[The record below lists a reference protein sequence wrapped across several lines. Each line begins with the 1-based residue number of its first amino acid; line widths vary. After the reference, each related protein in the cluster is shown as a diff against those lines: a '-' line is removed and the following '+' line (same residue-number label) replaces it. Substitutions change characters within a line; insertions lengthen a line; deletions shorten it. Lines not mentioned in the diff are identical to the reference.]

1 MKNFIFGVNK
11 AIGKSHPHKNG
22 ARLKSL
28 DYNYTKE
35 YNYNYEI
42 CVTQFN
48 HLFSEVKFSHRVAAL
63 WLTPK
68 NYTQKLKKLSLIA
81 SLLLF
86 IGSNAF
92 ADDILTGDTK
102 LACEAI
108 LCLSSGT
115 RPSECSSSLA
125 RYFSIKFKKPWK
137 TINAR
142 RAFLN
147 LCPIQN
153 DANIEDLVLN
163 NLVDDVLP
171 VSDPRQCTP
180 NYLNTQV
187 ETKRSYSTFG
197 IMSYRIN
204 PNMPNFCHALIN
216 HAYTD
221 YKTPK
226 YKCTGEFYNSL
237 EWKLSA
243 KLQLIT
249 QQAYESLPDN
259 QRYMISKTCGDRNC
273 YEYYQKI
280 PFTKEC
286 WTY

>member
-35 YNYNYEI
+35 YNYSYEI

-92 ADDILTGDTK
+92 ADDVLTGDTK

-115 RPSECSSSLA
+115 RPAECGPSLA
-125 RYFSIKFKKPWK
+125 RYFAIHFKKPWK
-137 TINAR
+137 TIDAR

-249 QQAYESLPDN
+249 QQAYESLSDD
-259 QRYMISKTCGDRNC
+259 QRYMISRTCGDRNC
-273 YEYYQKI
+273 YDYYQKI

>member
-81 SLLLF
+81 SLLLL
-86 IGSNAF
+86 ISSNAF

-249 QQAYESLPDN
+249 QQAYESLSDD
-259 QRYMISKTCGDRNC
+259 QRYMISRTCGDRNC
-273 YEYYQKI
+273 YDYYQKI

>member
-1 MKNFIFGVNK
+1 MKSFIFGVNK

-92 ADDILTGDTK
+92 ADDVLTGDTK

-115 RPSECSSSLA
+115 RPAECGPSLA
-125 RYFSIKFKKPWK
+125 RYFAIHFKKPWK
-137 TINAR
+137 TIDAR

-163 NLVDDVLP
+163 DLVDDVLP

-249 QQAYESLPDN
+249 QQAYESLSDD
-259 QRYMISKTCGDRNC
+259 QRYMISRTCGDRNC
-273 YEYYQKI
+273 YDYYQKI

>member
-92 ADDILTGDTK
+92 ADDVLTGDTK

-115 RPSECSSSLA
+115 RPAECGPSLA
-125 RYFSIKFKKPWK
+125 RYFAIHFKKPWK
-137 TINAR
+137 TIDAR
-142 RAFLN
+142 KAFLN

-153 DANIEDLVLN
+153 DTNVEDLVLK

-171 VSDPRQCTP
+171 SSDPRQCTP

-187 ETKRSYSTFG
+187 ETQRSYSTFG

-249 QQAYESLPDN
+249 QQAYESLSDD
-259 QRYMISKTCGDRNC
+259 QRYMISRTCGDRNC
-273 YEYYQKI
+273 YDYYQKI

>member
-92 ADDILTGDTK
+92 ADDVLTGDTK

-115 RPSECSSSLA
+115 RPAECGPSLA
-125 RYFSIKFKKPWK
+125 RYFAIHFKKPWK

-249 QQAYESLPDN
+249 QQAYESLSDD
-259 QRYMISKTCGDRNC
+259 QRYMISRTCGDRNC
-273 YEYYQKI
+273 YDYYQKI

>member
-81 SLLLF
+81 SLLLL
-86 IGSNAF
+86 ISSNAF

-147 LCPIQN
+147 LCP
-153 DANIEDLVLN
+153 
-163 NLVDDVLP
+163 
-171 VSDPRQCTP
+171 
-180 NYLNTQV
+180 
-187 ETKRSYSTFG
+187 
-197 IMSYRIN
+197 
-204 PNMPNFCHALIN
+204 
-216 HAYTD
+216 
-221 YKTPK
+221 
-226 YKCTGEFYNSL
+226 
-237 EWKLSA
+237 
-243 KLQLIT
+243 
-249 QQAYESLPDN
+249 
-259 QRYMISKTCGDRNC
+259 
-273 YEYYQKI
+273 
-280 PFTKEC
+280 
-286 WTY
+286 

>member
-92 ADDILTGDTK
+92 ADDVLTGDTK

-115 RPSECSSSLA
+115 RPAECGPSLA
-125 RYFSIKFKKPWK
+125 RYFAIHFKKPWK
-137 TINAR
+137 TIDAR

-163 NLVDDVLP
+163 SLVDDVLP

-249 QQAYESLPDN
+249 QQAYESLSDD
-259 QRYMISKTCGDRNC
+259 QRYMISRTCGDRNC
-273 YEYYQKI
+273 YDYYQKI

>member
-92 ADDILTGDTK
+92 ADDVLTGDTK

-115 RPSECSSSLA
+115 RPAECGPSLA
-125 RYFSIKFKKPWK
+125 RYFAIHFKKPWK
-137 TINAR
+137 TIDAR
-142 RAFLN
+142 KAFLN

-153 DANIEDLVLN
+153 DTNVEDLVLK

-171 VSDPRQCTP
+171 SSDPRQCTP

-187 ETKRSYSTFG
+187 ETQRSYSTFG

-204 PNMPNFCHALIN
+204 PNMPSFCHALIN

-259 QRYMISKTCGDRNC
+259 QRYMISRTCGDRNC
-273 YEYYQKI
+273 YDYYQKI

>member
-171 VSDPRQCTP
+171 ISDPRQCTP

-249 QQAYESLPDN
+249 QQAYESLSDD
-259 QRYMISKTCGDRNC
+259 QRYMISRTCGDRNC
-273 YEYYQKI
+273 YDYYQKI

>member
-1 MKNFIFGVNK
+1 MKHFIFGVK
-11 AIGKSHPHKNG
+11 KIT
-22 ARLKSL
+22 L
-28 DYNYTKE
+28 
-35 YNYNYEI
+35 
-42 CVTQFN
+42 
-48 HLFSEVKFSHRVAAL
+48 AL
-63 WLTPK
+63 SATL
-68 NYTQKLKKLSLIA
+68 LI
-81 SLLLF
+81 S
-86 IGSNAF
+86 SNAF

-187 ETKRSYSTFG
+187 ETKR
-197 IMSYRIN
+197 
-204 PNMPNFCHALIN
+204 
-216 HAYTD
+216 
-221 YKTPK
+221 
-226 YKCTGEFYNSL
+226 
-237 EWKLSA
+237 
-243 KLQLIT
+243 
-249 QQAYESLPDN
+249 
-259 QRYMISKTCGDRNC
+259 
-273 YEYYQKI
+273 
-280 PFTKEC
+280 
-286 WTY
+286 

>member
-22 ARLKSL
+22 TRLKSL

-35 YNYNYEI
+35 YNNNYEI
-42 CVTQFN
+42 CVTQFS

-115 RPSECSSSLA
+115 RPAECGPSLA
-125 RYFSIKFKKPWK
+125 RYFAIHFKKPWK
-137 TINAR
+137 TIDAR
-142 RAFLN
+142 KAFLN

-153 DANIEDLVLN
+153 DTNVEDLVLK

-171 VSDPRQCTP
+171 SSDPRQCTP

-221 YKTPK
+221 YKMPK
-226 YKCTGEFYNSL
+226 YTCTGEFYNSL

-249 QQAYESLPDN
+249 QQVYQSLPDN

-273 YEYYQKI
+273 YDYYQKI

>member
-11 AIGKSHPHKNG
+11 AIGKSHPHENG
-22 ARLKSL
+22 ARLISL

-48 HLFSEVKFSHRVAAL
+48 HLFSEVKSSHRVAAL
-63 WLTPK
+63 WLTPQ

-92 ADDILTGDTK
+92 ADDVLTGDTK

-115 RPSECSSSLA
+115 RPAECGPSLA
-125 RYFSIKFKKPWK
+125 RYFAIHFKKPWK
-137 TINAR
+137 TIDAR
-142 RAFLN
+142 KAFLN

-153 DANIEDLVLN
+153 DTNVEDLVLK

-171 VSDPRQCTP
+171 SSDPRQCTP

-187 ETKRSYSTFG
+187 ETQRSHSTFG

-204 PNMPNFCHALIN
+204 PNMPSFCYALIN
-216 HAYTD
+216 HQYTD
-221 YKTPK
+221 YKMPK
-226 YKCTGEFYNSL
+226 YTCTGEFYNSL

-249 QQAYESLPDN
+249 QQVYQSLPDN

>member
-137 TINAR
+137 TIDAR

-249 QQAYESLPDN
+249 QQAYQSLPDN

-273 YEYYQKI
+273 YDYYQKI

>member
-216 HAYTD
+216 HTYTD

-249 QQAYESLPDN
+249 QQAYESLSDD

>member
-92 ADDILTGDTK
+92 ADDVLTGDTK

-125 RYFSIKFKKPWK
+125 RYFSIKFKKPWE

-249 QQAYESLPDN
+249 QQAYESLSDD
-259 QRYMISKTCGDRNC
+259 QRYMISRTCGDRNC
-273 YEYYQKI
+273 YDYYQKI

>member
-92 ADDILTGDTK
+92 ADDVLTGDTK

-115 RPSECSSSLA
+115 RPAECGPSLA
-125 RYFSIKFKKPWK
+125 RYFAIHFKKPWK
-137 TINAR
+137 TIDAR

-249 QQAYESLPDN
+249 QQAYESLSDD
-259 QRYMISKTCGDRNC
+259 QRYMISRTCGDRNC
-273 YEYYQKI
+273 YDYYQKI

>member
-1 MKNFIFGVNK
+1 MKSFIFGVNK

-92 ADDILTGDTK
+92 ADDVLTGDTK

-115 RPSECSSSLA
+115 RPAECGPSLA
-125 RYFSIKFKKPWK
+125 RYFAIHFKKPWK
-137 TINAR
+137 TIDAR

-249 QQAYESLPDN
+249 QQAYESLSDD
-259 QRYMISKTCGDRNC
+259 QRYMISRTCGDRNC
-273 YEYYQKI
+273 YDYYQKI

>member
-1 MKNFIFGVNK
+1 M
-11 AIGKSHPHKNG
+11 
-22 ARLKSL
+22 
-28 DYNYTKE
+28 
-35 YNYNYEI
+35 
-42 CVTQFN
+42 
-48 HLFSEVKFSHRVAAL
+48 
-63 WLTPK
+63 
-68 NYTQKLKKLSLIA
+68 A

-92 ADDILTGDTK
+92 ADDVLTGDTK

-115 RPSECSSSLA
+115 RPAECGPSLA
-125 RYFSIKFKKPWK
+125 RYFAIHFKKPWK
-137 TINAR
+137 TIDAR

-226 YKCTGEFYNSL
+226 YTCTGEFYNSL

-249 QQAYESLPDN
+249 QQVYQSLPDN

-273 YEYYQKI
+273 YDYYQKI

>member
-1 MKNFIFGVNK
+1 MKHFIFGVK
-11 AIGKSHPHKNG
+11 KITLALG
-22 ARLKSL
+22 ATL
-28 DYNYTKE
+28 
-35 YNYNYEI
+35 
-42 CVTQFN
+42 
-48 HLFSEVKFSHRVAAL
+48 
-63 WLTPK
+63 
-68 NYTQKLKKLSLIA
+68 LI
-81 SLLLF
+81 SN
-86 IGSNAF
+86 NAF
-92 ADDILTGDTK
+92 ADDVLTGDTR

-115 RPSECSSSLA
+115 RPGECSSSLA
-125 RYFSIKFKKPWK
+125 RYFSIKFKKPWE
-137 TINAR
+137 TVNAR

-249 QQAYESLPDN
+249 QQAYESLSDD
-259 QRYMISKTCGDRNC
+259 QRYMISRTCGDRNC
-273 YEYYQKI
+273 YDYYQKI

>member
-1 MKNFIFGVNK
+1 MKNFIFSVNK

-92 ADDILTGDTK
+92 ADDVLTGDTK

-115 RPSECSSSLA
+115 RPAECGPSLA
-125 RYFSIKFKKPWK
+125 RYFAIHFKKPWK
-137 TINAR
+137 TIDAR

-249 QQAYESLPDN
+249 QQAYESLSDD
-259 QRYMISKTCGDRNC
+259 QRYMISRTCGDRNC
-273 YEYYQKI
+273 YDYYQKI

>member
-92 ADDILTGDTK
+92 ADDVLTGDTR

-115 RPSECSSSLA
+115 RPGECSSSLA

-216 HAYTD
+216 HTYTD

-249 QQAYESLPDN
+249 QQAYESLSDD
-259 QRYMISKTCGDRNC
+259 QRYMISRTCGDRNC
-273 YEYYQKI
+273 YDYYQKI

>member
-1 MKNFIFGVNK
+1 
-11 AIGKSHPHKNG
+11 
-22 ARLKSL
+22 SL

-204 PNMPNFCHALIN
+204 PNMPNFCHTLIN

-249 QQAYESLPDN
+249 QQAYESLSDD
-259 QRYMISKTCGDRNC
+259 QRYMISRTCGDRNC
-273 YEYYQKI
+273 YDYYQKI

>member
-11 AIGKSHPHKNG
+11 AIGKSHPYKNG

-92 ADDILTGDTK
+92 ADDVLTGDTK

-115 RPSECSSSLA
+115 RPAECGPSLA
-125 RYFSIKFKKPWK
+125 RYFAIHFKKPWK
-137 TINAR
+137 TIDAR
-142 RAFLN
+142 KAFLN

-153 DANIEDLVLN
+153 DTNVEDLVLK

-171 VSDPRQCTP
+171 SSDPRQCTP

-187 ETKRSYSTFG
+187 ETQRSYSTFG

-204 PNMPNFCHALIN
+204 PNMPSFCYALIN
-216 HAYTD
+216 HQYTD
-221 YKTPK
+221 YKMPK
-226 YKCTGEFYNSL
+226 YTCTGEFYNSL

-249 QQAYESLPDN
+249 QQVYQSLPDN

>member
-115 RPSECSSSLA
+115 RPAECGPSLA
-125 RYFSIKFKKPWK
+125 RYFAIHFKKPWK
-137 TINAR
+137 TIDAR
-142 RAFLN
+142 KAFLN

-153 DANIEDLVLN
+153 DTNVEDLVLK

-171 VSDPRQCTP
+171 SSDPRQCTP

-187 ETKRSYSTFG
+187 ETQRSYSTFG

-249 QQAYESLPDN
+249 QQAYESLSDD
-259 QRYMISKTCGDRNC
+259 QRYMISRTCGDRNC
-273 YEYYQKI
+273 YDYYQKI

>member
-92 ADDILTGDTK
+92 ADDVLTGDTK

-115 RPSECSSSLA
+115 RPAECGPSLA
-125 RYFSIKFKKPWK
+125 RYFAIHFKKPWK
-137 TINAR
+137 TIDAR
-142 RAFLN
+142 KAFLN

-153 DANIEDLVLN
+153 DTNVEDLVLK

-171 VSDPRQCTP
+171 SSDPRQCTP

-249 QQAYESLPDN
+249 QQAYESLSDD
-259 QRYMISKTCGDRNC
+259 QRYMISRTCGDRNC
-273 YEYYQKI
+273 YDYYQKI

>member
-11 AIGKSHPHKNG
+11 AIGKSHPHENG
-22 ARLKSL
+22 ARLISL

-92 ADDILTGDTK
+92 ADDVLTGDTK

-115 RPSECSSSLA
+115 RPAECGPSLA
-125 RYFSIKFKKPWK
+125 RYFAIHFKKPWK

-249 QQAYESLPDN
+249 QQAYESLSDD
-259 QRYMISKTCGDRNC
+259 QRYMISRTCGDRNC
-273 YEYYQKI
+273 YDYYQKI

>member
-22 ARLKSL
+22 TRLKSL

-115 RPSECSSSLA
+115 RPAECGPSLA
-125 RYFSIKFKKPWK
+125 RYFAIHFKKPWK
-137 TINAR
+137 TIDAR
-142 RAFLN
+142 KAFLN

-153 DANIEDLVLN
+153 DTNVEDLVLK

-171 VSDPRQCTP
+171 SSDPRQCTP
-180 NYLNTQV
+180 NYLNTRV
-187 ETKRSYSTFG
+187 ETQRSHSTFG

-249 QQAYESLPDN
+249 QQAYESLSDD
-259 QRYMISKTCGDRNC
+259 QRYMISRTCGDRNC

>member
-1 MKNFIFGVNK
+1 MKSFIFGVNK

-249 QQAYESLPDN
+249 QQAYESLSDD
-259 QRYMISKTCGDRNC
+259 QRYMISRTCGDRNC
-273 YEYYQKI
+273 YDYYQKI

>member
-1 MKNFIFGVNK
+1 MKSFIFGVNK

-22 ARLKSL
+22 TRLKSL

-92 ADDILTGDTK
+92 ADDVLTGDTK

-115 RPSECSSSLA
+115 RPAECGPSLA
-125 RYFSIKFKKPWK
+125 RYFAIHFKKPWK

-249 QQAYESLPDN
+249 QQAYESLSDD
-259 QRYMISKTCGDRNC
+259 QRYMISRTCGDRNC
-273 YEYYQKI
+273 YDYYQKI